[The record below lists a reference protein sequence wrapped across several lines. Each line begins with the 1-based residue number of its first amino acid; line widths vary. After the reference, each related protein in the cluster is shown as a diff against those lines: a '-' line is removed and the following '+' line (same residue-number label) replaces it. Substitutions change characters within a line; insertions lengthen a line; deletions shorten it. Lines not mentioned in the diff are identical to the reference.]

1 MQCHAC
7 APVCVFPSSDQLPKH
22 QLHFWHVPVYVVGLV
37 EHTLLPDL
45 TYKHLI
51 LACQAVHDL
60 ISTSHLALCM
70 LPHCC
75 PASTDAALLCDPGQ
89 DPHDAT
95 SSSAP
100 VPDYAAALP
109 SVDSLNSKP
118 LQGKRVGVISEM
130 MQGGVSPGVL
140 SAVQKSVRHLESLGA
155 EVSEVSW

>member
-1 MQCHAC
+1 M
-7 APVCVFPSSDQLPKH
+7 
-22 QLHFWHVPVYVVGLV
+22 G
-37 EHTLLPDL
+37 
-45 TYKHLI
+45 
-51 LACQAVHDL
+51 
-60 ISTSHLALCM
+60 
-70 LPHCC
+70 
-75 PASTDAALLCDPGQ
+75 TDAALSCDPGQ

-155 EVSEVSW
+155 EVSEVS